1 MAGVGLSPNS
11 GSPNGPPHGSW
22 TAAQTRAQFVA
33 IARLRWRMT
42 VNAFRRKGG
51 AGELIASILLYPLFA
66 VLALLPILGSGAC
79 AYLFASHHHLDR
91 IAWLLWATFVLCQ
104 LLNINLGQPGTT
116 FDPTQ
121 LIRFPLNLVNFV
133 AIRLFFG
140 LLTPANIVG
149 TAMSLAI
156 GVGVAIAIPSL
167 WFYALLSMAVFAA
180 ANVLFSRMV
189 FAWVDRWLSTRRARE
204 VFTGLIFFFSL
215 GFQYLNVTFN
225 PAYSHHHH
233 GHTNALSQERLDAGL
248 SVYHHAQPFFAALPP
263 GLAASSLVAAN
274 QGQPLAFLGFTLGC
288 AAFAAL
294 FLAIF
299 ALRMRTEFRG
309 ENLSEQANAVARKP
323 MSSAKQT
330 SPGLTIATVQSGTQ
344 SEGSF
349 LGFSSIVT
357 ALLSK
362 EMLYVRRNTGIF
374 YSLVAPV
381 VMVALFAGRLAT
393 HANTSWLFP
402 TAVAYTLLGV
412 TPLAYNSFGLEAEG
426 SQFYFMAPVRLRDVF
441 LAKNLVNFLLA
452 FIEIVAVFIIVTCVA
467 AMPSLLNTAIAMLWA
482 VATLLLSTILGNR
495 RSITA
500 PKKILVA
507 RMGAGKQASTMSALI
522 SIGLLIA
529 SAGIAAGLLILAHF
543 LAMPWLPL
551 PIFAVLAI
559 VAVFVYERSLRSI
572 GTFALDHRDE
582 LFEELCKK

>member
-1 MAGVGLSPNS
+1 MAGVGLSPN
-11 GSPNGPPHGSW
+11 NGPNKSW
-22 TAAQTRAQFVA
+22 TAAQTRAQFAA

-42 VNAFRRKGG
+42 VNSFRRKGG
-51 AGELIASILLYPLFA
+51 AGELIASLLLYPFFA
-66 VLALLPILGSGAC
+66 VLALLPIAGSGFGAFF
-79 AYLFASHHHLDR
+79 FASQHQLDH
-91 IAWLLWATFVLCQ
+91 IAWLLWGTFVLCQ

-149 TAMSLAI
+149 TAMSIAIAI
-156 GVGVAIAIPSL
+156 GISIAIPSL
-167 WFYALLSMAVFAA
+167 WFYALLSLAIFAA

-225 PAYSHHHH
+225 PAYNHHHH
-233 GHTNALSQERLDAGL
+233 GHANALSQERVNAGL
-248 SVYHHAQPFFAALPP
+248 NFYHHAQPFFAAFPP
-263 GLAASSLVAAN
+263 GLTASSLAAAN
-274 QGQPLAFLGFTLGC
+274 QGRPLAFLGFTLGC
-288 AAFAAL
+288 AAFASL
-294 FLAIF
+294 FLAVF

-309 ENLSEQANAVARKP
+309 ENLSEQANAVTRKAR
-323 MSSAKQT
+323 SSVKQA
-330 SPGLTIATVQSGTQ
+330 SPEPTTTAAQSTTLP
-344 SEGSF
+344 EGNF

-357 ALLSK
+357 GLLGK
-362 EMLYVRRNTGIF
+362 ELLYVRRNTGIF

-381 VMVALFAGRLAT
+381 VMVAIFAGKLTT
-393 HANTSWLFP
+393 HANSFWIFP
-402 TAVAYTLLGV
+402 AAVAYTLLGV

-426 SQFYFMAPVRLRDVF
+426 AQFYFMAPVRLRDVF

-452 FIEIVAVFIIVTCVA
+452 FLEIVAVFIIVTCFA
-467 AMPSLLNTAIAMLWA
+467 TMPSLLDAATAILWA
-482 VATLLLSTILGNR
+482 IATLLFSTTLGNR

-507 RMGAGKQASTMSALI
+507 RMGAGKQASTLSALI
-522 SIGLLIA
+522 SIGLLIG
-529 SAGIAAGLLILAHF
+529 SAGIAAGLLLLAHF
-543 LAMPWLPL
+543 IEILWLPL
-551 PIFAVLAI
+551 PVFAVLAVI
-559 VAVFVYERSLRSI
+559 AVFVYERSLRSI
-572 GTFALDHRDE
+572 DTFTLAHRDE
-582 LFEELCKK
+582 LFEVLCKKQ

>member
-1 MAGVGLSPNS
+1 MAGVGLTPN
-11 GSPNGPPHGSW
+11 NGPNKSW

-51 AGELIASILLYPLFA
+51 AGELIASLLLYPFFA
-66 VLALLPILGSGAC
+66 VLALLPIAGSGFGAF
-79 AYLFASHHHLDR
+79 YFASQHQLDH
-91 IAWLLWATFVLCQ
+91 IAWLLWATFILCQ

-121 LIRFPLNLVNFV
+121 LIRFPLNLINFV

-149 TAMSLAI
+149 TAMSIAIAI
-156 GVGVAIAIPSL
+156 GISIAIPSL
-167 WFYALLSMAVFAA
+167 WFYALLSLAVFAA

-204 VFTGLIFFFSL
+204 IFTGLIFFFSL

-225 PAYSHHHH
+225 PAYSHHHTH
-233 GHTNALSQERLDAGL
+233 ANALSQERVNAGL
-248 SVYHHAQPFFAALPP
+248 NVYHHAQPFFAALPP
-263 GLAASSLVAAN
+263 GLTASSLTAAN
-274 QGQPLAFLGFTLGC
+274 QGQPVAFLLFTLGC

-309 ENLSEQANAVARKP
+309 ENLSEQANAVTRNP
-323 MSSAKQT
+323 TPLAKQA
-330 SPGLTIATVQSGTQ
+330 SPGLTTATAQPATRPESN
-344 SEGSF
+344 F
-349 LGFSSIVT
+349 LG
-357 ALLSK
+357 LSPIAIAVLGK
-362 EMLYVRRNTGIF
+362 ELLYVRRNTGIF

-381 VMVALFAGRLAT
+381 VMVALFAGKLAT
-393 HANTSWLFP
+393 HANSSWLFP
-402 TAVAYTLLGV
+402 AAVAYTLLGV

-426 SQFYFMAPVRLRDVF
+426 SQFYFMAPVRLRDIF

-452 FIEIVAVFIIVTCVA
+452 FIEIVAVFIIVTCVT
-467 AMPSLLNTAIAMLWA
+467 AMPSLLNAANATLWA
-482 VATLLLSTILGNR
+482 IATLLFSTTLGNR

-522 SIGLLIA
+522 SIGLLIG
-529 SAGIAAGLLILAHF
+529 SAGIASGLLLLAHF
-543 LAMPWLPL
+543 IGMLWLPL
-551 PIFAVLAI
+551 PVFAVLA
-559 VAVFVYERSLRSI
+559 VAAVFVYERSLRSI
-572 GTFALDHRDE
+572 DTFTLAHRDE
-582 LFEELCKK
+582 LFEVLCKKQ